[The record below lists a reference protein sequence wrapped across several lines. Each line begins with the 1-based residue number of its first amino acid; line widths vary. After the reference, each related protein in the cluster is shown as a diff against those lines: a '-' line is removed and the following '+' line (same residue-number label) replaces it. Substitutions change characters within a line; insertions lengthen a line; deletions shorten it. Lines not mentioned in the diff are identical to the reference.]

1 MKNIEITKVY
11 NLVNANGDKLQLR
24 YGKLMARGNEF
35 RALLTSSEDMGLRWS
50 FVGKKIPMPVRS
62 RTWFNGFPKEI
73 MIQWLNEQG
82 WFVATEV
89 LMTTGEAKTYEL
101 PEPNEEYLATD
112 LVKDEEEF
120 FDLVREMCRDGK
132 ALEAM
137 HLCRYVHEV
146 GTKEACSI
154 LHNICH
160 E

>member
-1 MKNIEITKVY
+1 MKDIEIVRVY

-24 YGKLMARGNEF
+24 LGILQRTNE
-35 RALLTSSEDMGLRWS
+35 RRVVIPEPNGWRWS
-50 FVGKKIPMPVRS
+50 FAGKKIPMPVRS

-89 LMTTGEAKTYEL
+89 LMTTGEAKVYEL
-101 PEPNEEYLATD
+101 PEPEEEYLTTD

-120 FDLVREMCRDGK
+120 FDLVREMFRNGK
-132 ALEAM
+132 RIEAM

-154 LHNICH
+154 LHNICNN
-160 E
+160 

>member
-1 MKNIEITKVY
+1 MKNIEIIKVY

-24 YGKLMARGNEF
+24 YGKLMARANELF
-35 RALLTSSEDMGLRWS
+35 TSSEDMGLRWS
-50 FVGKKIPMPVRS
+50 FAGKKIPMPVRS

-89 LMTTGEAKTYEL
+89 LMTTGEAKAYEL
-101 PEPNEEYLATD
+101 PEPEEEYLITD

-120 FDLVREMCRDGK
+120 FDLVREMFRNGK
-132 ALEAM
+132 RIEAM

-154 LHNICH
+154 LHNICA

>member
-1 MKNIEITKVY
+1 MEDIKIVRVY

-24 YGKLMARGNEF
+24 LGILQRTREHGIVTPEYNGW
-35 RALLTSSEDMGLRWS
+35 RWS
-50 FVGKKIPMPVRS
+50 FAGNKIPMPVRS

-73 MIQWLNEQG
+73 MLPWLNEYG
-82 WFVATEV
+82 WFVETEV

-120 FDLVREMCRDGK
+120 FDLVREMFHNGK
-132 ALEAM
+132 RIEAM

-160 E
+160 K

>member
-1 MKNIEITKVY
+1 MKNIEVIKVY
-11 NLVNANGDKLQLR
+11 NLVNANGDKLLLR
-24 YGKLMARGNEF
+24 YGKLMARTNELF
-35 RALLTSSEDMGLRWS
+35 TSSADMGLRWS
-50 FVGKKIPMPVRS
+50 FAGKKIPMPVRS

-89 LMTTGEAKTYEL
+89 LMTTGEAKAYEL
-101 PEPNEEYLATD
+101 PEPEEEYLTTD

-120 FDLVREMCRDGK
+120 FALVRELCDNGK

-137 HLCRYVHEV
+137 HLCRYTHEV

-154 LHNICH
+154 LHNICND
-160 E
+160 